1 MGGYFTATA
10 TAAVAVAVAV
20 AASAATVAASPFP
33 LPLPFPCPLLG
44 PGLSFVSSVD
54 DFIGAVVFLSASF
67 FSNASSLAALLLSCV
82 SLSPPAAAPAPL

>member
-10 TAAVAVAVAV
+10 TAAIAV
-20 AASAATVAASPFP
+20 AAPAATVAASPFP
-33 LPLPFPCPLLG
+33 FPLPLPCPLLG

-54 DFIGAVVFLSASF
+54 GFIGAVAFLSASF

-82 SLSPPAAAPAPL
+82 SLSPPAAAPAP